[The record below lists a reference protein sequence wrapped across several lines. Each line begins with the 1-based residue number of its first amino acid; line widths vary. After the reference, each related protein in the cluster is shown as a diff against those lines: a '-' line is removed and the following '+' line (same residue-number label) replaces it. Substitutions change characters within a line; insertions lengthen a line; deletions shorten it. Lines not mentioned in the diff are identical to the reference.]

1 METLRRPL
9 KDHVY
14 DYISSRIDAGEL
26 SAGDRLSEQ
35 TICDAM
41 GVSRTRSAKRSSSWQ
56 AMATW
61 TISPAADSASVGSI
75 SKTPLKSLRLWD
87 RSTGRPHISPVRT

>member
-35 TICDAM
+35 AICDAM
-41 GVSRTRSAKRSSSWQ
+41 GVSRTPVRESSSQ
-56 AMATW
+56 ATTIW

-75 SKTPLKSLRLWD
+75 SKTPLKSLRLWG

>member
-26 SAGDRLSEQ
+26 SA
-35 TICDAM
+35 
-41 GVSRTRSAKRSSSWQ
+41 
-56 AMATW
+56 AT
-61 TISPAADSASVGSI
+61 D
-75 SKTPLKSLRLWD
+75 
-87 RSTGRPHISPVRT
+87 